1 MGVKASVQADAYEWG
16 KAYDIEYVYV
26 YQNVDYKL
34 KGQIAFGAAP
44 APVNYIVDNA
54 IGYETKSVSK
64 TWKDVYTANKAG
76 FASEAEFAEAIFA
89 ATTDPATPAGVTKL
103 FNKANEKGTVI
114 ENTNGTAMTVTAST
128 LKGVLNAKDITATG
142 DKFEQKAEWT
152 TWYGQ
157 KISVT
162 FNYNVTIP
170 DFDLRYNVGHVTDIA
185 GVMTTVVEGLVNGTT
200 NLWEWPNITLPT
212 YFNEVDAE
220 KYDFTFEVTS
230 KDDKPNKG
238 DKYAVVKGDKL
249 DWSAANR
256 NYVDIKAVV
265 KIKDTNIQVASLP
278 LRVEIQTP
286 IKTLAQT
293 KAIEVAYKTN
303 EATTANMFE
312 NLQLIDADGKS
323 WIEYNKDT
331 KAWEAVTVGDGKT
344 AYDVFQAKPEAA
356 KNTAGIVFKMKSAEY
371 ADTPASDKDASAY
384 IKITDNTL
392 TYENNSATLLKDI
405 IIKVT
410 PSFTYQYGE
419 ITGEEMTI
427 TIKR

>member
-1 MGVKASVQADAYEWG
+1 MKASVQADAYEWG

-128 LKGVLNAKDITATG
+128 LKGVLNAKDHHRDG
-142 DKFEQKAEWT
+142 RQVRAESRMDDLVRPEDFRNVQLQCHDPRLRLEVQCRT
-152 TWYGQ
+152 RNRHRRRDDDRSRRSGQ
-157 KISVT
+157 RDDQ
-162 FNYNVTIP
+162 P
-170 DFDLRYNVGHVTDIA
+170 L
-185 GVMTTVVEGLVNGTT
+185 
-200 NLWEWPNITLPT
+200 EWPNITLPT

-312 NLQLIDADGKS
+312 NPPVD
-323 WIEYNKDT
+323 
-331 KAWEAVTVGDGKT
+331 
-344 AYDVFQAKPEAA
+344 
-356 KNTAGIVFKMKSAEY
+356 
-371 ADTPASDKDASAY
+371 
-384 IKITDNTL
+384 
-392 TYENNSATLLKDI
+392 
-405 IIKVT
+405 
-410 PSFTYQYGE
+410 
-419 ITGEEMTI
+419 
-427 TIKR
+427 RRRR